1 MKRARL
7 IELGFGKFR
16 LEMLDG
22 MLIEEGNAAEC
33 CVAKERFGL
42 SIEEIIDRSPK
53 MTYRAIMSIIHP
65 DKHNGNPAATRLSQ
79 ILNSMRDRVDEF
91 CGQYGDEILAVE
103 MAKTELAEGRAV

>member
-1 MKRARL
+1 MKKCRL

-42 SIEEIIDRSPK
+42 SIDEIVDRSPK
-53 MTYRAIMSIIHP
+53 VTYRSMMMLIHP
-65 DKHNGNPAATRLSQ
+65 DRHNGNPAATRLSQ

-91 CGQYGDEILAVE
+91 CGQYGDEILA
-103 MAKTELAEGRAV
+103 LC

>member
-1 MKRARL
+1 MKKCRL

-91 CGQYGDEILAVE
+91 CHQYGDEILA
-103 MAKTELAEGRAV
+103 LC